1 VQRIFLLALMCLPAI
16 CHAQSWWNDEWNFR
30 KEISFDLKPTGANI
44 AGSLEDVPVL
54 LRLHAGNYGYF
65 SDTKPDGS
73 DLRFVDADNK
83 TPLQFHIER
92 FDPVNQ
98 LAFIWVRVPRIAG
111 ASNNQKIFLY
121 YGNPKAPAAGDSAG
135 TYDKNQAL
143 TLHFGDSAPI
153 DATAYANNP
162 SASSV
167 EQTSASLIAAGS
179 KFNGSQ
185 SVSIAASNSL
195 RLMPSA
201 GATMSA
207 WVRFDAPQNDAYVLA
222 LQDQAAEWVMGV
234 RGAKFYARLGGSAG
248 KGEAV
253 STTDLTP
260 SQWHHLA
267 ASYAGGKLIVYVD
280 GVVAASAA
288 VQASEIGGQLTIGS
302 ARANDHGFSGEMDE
316 VQFSN
321 IGRSADWIAA
331 AARSQGAEAP
341 LVAYGGDAQREA
353 QKVSYFK
360 VTLQNVTADGWV
372 VIGILA
378 VMFVIAILVMVSKA
392 IYLARVSNGNSQFL
406 REFEKLRG
414 DPAALD
420 QGADPESNTSPSAD
434 AAFMPNMV
442 SSAQR
447 YRVSTI
453 YQLYHRGI
461 EEMMARVRA
470 KSAGARAVQ
479 SLTPQAIDALRAT
492 MDATQVRMTQKLSN
506 GMVLLTIAIAG
517 GPFLGLLGT
526 VVGVMITFAAIAAS
540 GDVNVNSIAP
550 GIAAALVATVAGLGV
565 AIPALFGYNWLNTRI
580 KEINADMRVFVDE
593 FVTRIAE
600 YYAA

>member
-1 VQRIFLLALMCLPAI
+1 MKRILLLALICLPTI

-65 SDTKPDGS
+65 ADTKADGS

-83 TPLQFHIER
+83 TPLKFHIEK
-92 FDPVNQ
+92 FDAVNQ
-98 LAFIWVRVPRIAG
+98 LAYIWVRVPHIAG
-111 ASNNQKIFLY
+111 ASNSQKIYLY
-121 YGNPKAPAAGDSAG
+121 YGNPKAVAAGDAAG

-143 TLHFGDSAPI
+143 DLHFGDAAPL
-153 DATAYANNP
+153 DATANANNP
-162 SASSV
+162 SASTA
-167 EQTSASLIAAGS
+167 EPAPASLIAAGL
-179 KFNGSQ
+179 KFGGSQ
-185 SVSIAASNSL
+185 SVSIPASSSL
-195 RLMPSA
+195 RLIPAA

-207 WVRFDAPQNDAYVLA
+207 WVRFDVAQNDAYILA
-222 LQDQAAEWVMGV
+222 LQDQTAEWVVGV
-234 RGAKFYARLGGSAG
+234 RGAKVFARLTSSAG

-253 STTDLTP
+253 SNSDLST

-267 ASYAGGKLIVYVD
+267 ASYSNGKLIVYVD
-280 GVVAASAA
+280 GAVAASAA
-288 VQASEIGGQLTIGS
+288 VQAPEIGGQMTIGS
-302 ARANDHGFSGEMDE
+302 ARANDHGFTGEMDE

-331 AARSQGAEAP
+331 GARSQGAEAP
-341 LVAYGGDAQREA
+341 MVAYGGDAQREA

-378 VMFVIAILVMVSKA
+378 VMFVIAILVMISKA
-392 IYLARVSNGNSQFL
+392 IYLARVSSGNSHFL

-420 QGADPESNTSPSAD
+420 EGADSDSTTVPAGSS
-434 AAFMPNMV
+434 FMPNMV

-447 YRVSTI
+447 YRISTT

-461 EEMMARVRA
+461 VEMTARVGA
-470 KSAGARAVQ
+470 KSAGASAVR

-492 MDATQVRMTQKLSN
+492 MDATQVRMTQKLSR